1 METFL
6 EATLSHLDSNW
17 MDTELILSDADPVMY
32 GTENQDKSV
41 DYEVEQAK
49 IMAQIELVFVMV
61 KYFNLDY
68 EKLAKALKCQDLYYK
83 DYDDD
88 DADDVDDD
96 EYAWA

>member
-1 METFL
+1 
-6 EATLSHLDSNW
+6 
-17 MDTELILSDADPVMY
+17 
-32 GTENQDKSV
+32 
-41 DYEVEQAK
+41 
-49 IMAQIELVFVMV
+49 MAQIELVFVMV